1 MSKGTNVMT
10 RITRRGAL
18 GGLGAAGAM
27 SLAKPN
33 LARAAGGEVTVW
45 WSQGFYEQEN
55 KAIIAS
61 MADWEKRTGTKVNL
75 SFMSDP
81 DLITKLVAGMQTGDV
96 PDLVHC
102 VTADR
107 FLAPRAAWND
117 QLEDLTDVLD
127 TQKAEFIPTALAG
140 SRYYNSAQKK
150 YSNYTVPIK
159 CSTLMNNV
167 WRPLVQEAGFTDAD
181 VPKTQ
186 DAFYDFFQTVQDKLR
201 AKGKRIFGLGYSM
214 AAKEADAGNLFAG
227 FLLAYGGEQI
237 VLPGGKLNIDDPT
250 VRKAAATALERLT
263 TPYKKGYV
271 PPGAINWGDV
281 DNNNA
286 FYARQVVMTPNA
298 TISIAVAQ
306 SDKTDQ
312 YYKELVTYGR
322 PLSNEGKPMLAVL
335 SVSPC
340 LIPKGAKNLDG
351 GKALL
356 RDFIRPESLNN
367 YLKETRARYLPVMM
381 KIVKDDPYWTDPKD
395 PHRPVAVEAGLIQPT
410 IPNWMNRNPA
420 YAQVLSEQVWSQAEA
435 NITQKNMTVDQAV
448 DEAAGRMKLIFEKF
462 QIG

>member
-1 MSKGTNVMT
+1 MT
-10 RITRRGAL
+10 QITRRGAL
-18 GGLGAAGAM
+18 AGLGAVGAAT
-27 SLAKPN
+27 LARPRT
-33 LARAAGGEVTVW
+33 ARAASGEVIVW

-55 KAIIAS
+55 KAIINA

-81 DLITKLVAGMQTGDV
+81 DLITKLVAGMQTGNV

-107 FLAPRAAWND
+107 FLAPRAAWSD

-127 TQKAEFIPTALAG
+127 TQKAEFIPTALQS
-140 SRYYNSAQKK
+140 SRYYNAAQKK
-150 YSNYTVPIK
+150 YANYTVPIK
-159 CSTLMNNV
+159 CSTVMNNV
-167 WRPLVQEAGFTDAD
+167 WRPLVQEAGFSDAD
-181 VPKTQ
+181 VLKTQ
-186 DAFYDFFQTVQDKLR
+186 DAYYDFFQTVQDKLR
-201 AKGKRIFGLGYSM
+201 GKGKRIFGLGYSM
-214 AAKEADAGNLFAG
+214 ATKEADSGNLFAA
-227 FLLAYGGEQI
+227 FLLAYGGEAI
-237 VLPGGKLNIDDPT
+237 VLPDGRLNIDDAA
-250 VRKAAATALERLT
+250 VRKAASTALERLT

-286 FYARQVVMTPNA
+286 FYAKQVVMTPNA

-306 SDKTDQ
+306 SDKTEQ
-312 YYKELVTYGR
+312 YYKELVTHGR
-322 PLSNEGKPMLAVL
+322 PLGNDGKPMPGMLA
-335 SVSPC
+335 VSPC
-340 LIPKGAKNLDG
+340 LIPKGARNLDA

-356 RDFIRPESLNN
+356 RDFIRPESLNS

-381 KIVKDDPYWTDPKD
+381 KNIKDDPYWTDPND
-395 PHRPVAVEAGLIQPT
+395 PHRPAAVQAGLIQPT

-420 YAQVLSEQVWSQAEA
+420 YAQVLSEQMWSQAEA
-435 NITQKNMTVDQAV
+435 NVTQKNMSVEQAV
-448 DEAAGRMKLIFEKF
+448 NEAATRMKVIFEKY

>member
-1 MSKGTNVMT
+1 MIE
-10 RITRRGAL
+10 ITRRRAMAAL
-18 GGLGAAGAM
+18 GTAGAAA
-27 SLAKPN
+27 LASPY
-33 LARAAGGEVTVW
+33 LARAAGKEVTVW

-55 KAIIAS
+55 KAIINA
-61 MADWEKRTGTKVNL
+61 MAEWEKRSGTKVNL

-81 DLITKLVAGMQTGDV
+81 DLISKLIAGMQTGDV

-107 FLAPRAAWND
+107 FLVPRAAWND
-117 QLEDLTDVLD
+117 QLEDVTDVLD
-127 TQKAEFIPTALAG
+127 TQKHELIPTALSA
-140 SRYYNSAQKK
+140 SRYYNTVQKK
-150 YSNYTVPIK
+150 YSNYSVPIK

-167 WRPLVQEAGFTDAD
+167 WRPLVQEAGFRDAD
-181 VPKTQ
+181 IPKTQ
-186 DAFYDFFQTVQDKLR
+186 DAYYDFFQTVQDKLR
-201 AKGKRIFGLGYSM
+201 GKGRRIFGLGYSM
-214 AAKEADAGNLFAG
+214 ATKEADSGNLFAA

-237 VLPGGKLNIDDPT
+237 VLADGKLNIDDPV
-250 VRKAAATALERLT
+250 VRKAATTALERLT

-286 FYARQVVMTPNA
+286 FYAKQVVMTPNA

-306 SDKTDQ
+306 SDKADQ
-312 YYKELVTYGR
+312 YYKELVTNGR
-322 PLSNEGKPMLAVL
+322 PLGNDGKPMLGMLA
-335 SVSPC
+335 VSPC
-340 LIPKGAKNLDG
+340 LIPRGARNLEG

-356 RDFIRPESLNN
+356 RDFIQPESLNS

-381 KIVKDDPYWTDPKD
+381 KIIKDDPYWTDPND
-395 PHRPVAVEAGLIQPT
+395 PHRPVAVQAGLIQPT

-435 NITQKNMTVDQAV
+435 NVTQKNMTVQQAV
-448 DEAAGRMKLIFEKF
+448 DEAAARMKLIFEKY